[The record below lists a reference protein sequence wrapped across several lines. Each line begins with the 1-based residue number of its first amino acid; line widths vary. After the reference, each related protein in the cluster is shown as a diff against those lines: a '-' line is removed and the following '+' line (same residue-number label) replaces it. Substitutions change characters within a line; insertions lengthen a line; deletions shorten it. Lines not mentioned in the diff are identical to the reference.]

1 MLVRK
6 LTRTF
11 YHANTSRTDRE
22 CVMVHK
28 TLDNVYS
35 YVYKRNNM
43 VERVEYDMDA
53 DEMSTFI
60 NNLITHGFIE
70 SEVK

>member
-6 LTRTF
+6 LERTF
-11 YHANTSRTDRE
+11 YHANTSRTDIE
-22 CVMVHK
+22 HVLVHK

-35 YVYKRNNM
+35 YVYNLNGKI
-43 VERVEYDMDA
+43 ERVEYDMNA
-53 DEMSTFI
+53 AEMNTFI
-60 NNLITHGFIE
+60 SNCITLGFIE

>member
-6 LTRTF
+6 LERTF

-22 CVMVHK
+22 TVFVHK

-35 YVYKRNNM
+35 YVYKRNGM
-43 VERVEYDMDA
+43 VERVEYDMNTNETSD
-53 DEMSTFI
+53 FI
-60 NNLITHGFIE
+60 RNCITHGFIE
-70 SEVK
+70 IEVK

>member
-6 LTRTF
+6 LERTF

-22 CVMVHK
+22 TVLVHK

-35 YVYKRNNM
+35 YVYKRNGM
-43 VERVEYDMDA
+43 IERVEYDMTA

>member
-6 LTRTF
+6 LERTF

-22 CVMVHK
+22 LIMVHK

-35 YVYKRNNM
+35 YVYKRNGM
-43 VERVEYDMDA
+43 IERVEYDMTA
-53 DEMSTFI
+53 DEIATFTH
-60 NNLITHGFIE
+60 NLVTNGFIE

>member
-6 LTRTF
+6 LDRTF
-11 YHANTSRTDRE
+11 YHANTSRTDKER
-22 CVMVHK
+22 VLVHR

-35 YVYKRNNM
+35 YIYKRNDM
-43 VERVEYDMDA
+43 IERVEYDMTA
-53 DEMSTFI
+53 DEMASFI
-60 NNLITHGFIE
+60 SNCFTHEFIE

>member
-6 LTRTF
+6 LERTF

-22 CVMVHK
+22 TVFVHK

-35 YVYKRNNM
+35 YVYKRNGVIET
-43 VERVEYDMDA
+43 VEHDMNGYDM
-53 DEMSTFI
+53 SNFLS
-60 NNLITHGFIE
+60 NCITHGFIE